1 MKMIR
6 TFHPVGHGAFY
17 TERFYDDNDDN
28 IANVVFDCGCFEPG
42 KNPVCKNRIRAIVD
56 KTFSENCVIDALFVS
71 HFHIDHINGIQHLM
85 NRCDVKKIYIP
96 YLPKWAIIE
105 SYLFNCIAEDDVRCG
120 ANELIEAVYNNRF
133 DAPCELIEG
142 AACVKILCASNW
154 CYKMFT
160 PKTAKRTDFLSKIK
174 QKMPGVIVNNTIDF
188 NKLKEI
194 IKRQG
199 IEFCRDIYAEI
210 YNCNHNSYS
219 LTLFSG
225 SCLRPVSHNCL
236 YMGDY
241 KAKGKLTELKNFYQE
256 EFLQIGILQV
266 PHHGSEHNLNDA
278 LYREGMECII
288 SSGTHDYYK
297 HPDPKTVMAIS
308 NSGAICHII
317 TEISQRKDYTIVV

>member
-42 KNPVCKNRIRAIVD
+42 KKQTCETRIKAAVD
-56 KTFSENCVIDALFVS
+56 NAFPENCDIDVLFVS
-71 HFHIDHINGIQHLM
+71 HFHVDHINGIQHLIGRY
-85 NRCDVKKIYIP
+85 NVKKIYIP
-96 YLPKWAIIE
+96 YLPDWVIIE

-288 SSGTHDYYK
+288 SSGTHDYYM

>member
-1 MKMIR
+1 MIR

-17 TERFYDDNDDN
+17 TERFYDDDDNN

-42 KNPVCKNRIRAIVD
+42 KKQTCETRIKAAVD
-56 KTFSENCVIDALFVS
+56 NAFPENCDIDALFVS
-71 HFHIDHINGIQHLM
+71 HFHVDHINGIQHLIGRY
-85 NRCDVKKIYIP
+85 NVKKIYIP
-96 YLPKWAIIE
+96 YLPDWVIIE

-160 PKTAKRTDFLSKIK
+160 PKTAKRTDFLFKIK

>member
-17 TERFYDDNDDN
+17 TERFYDDDDNN

-42 KNPVCKNRIRAIVD
+42 KKQTCETRIKAAVD
-56 KTFSENCVIDALFVS
+56 NAFPENCDIDALFVS
-71 HFHIDHINGIQHLM
+71 HFHVDHINGIQHLIGRY
-85 NRCDVKKIYIP
+85 NVKKIYIP
-96 YLPKWAIIE
+96 YLPDWVIIE

-133 DAPCELIEG
+133 DAPYELIEG

-199 IEFCRDIYAEI
+199 IEFCRDIYAKI

-241 KAKGKLTELKNFYQE
+241 KAKGKLTELKQFYFA
-256 EFLQIGILQV
+256 EFSSIGVLQI
-266 PHHGSEHNLNDA
+266 PHHGSEHNLNHS
-278 LYREGMECII
+278 LYRKGMECII
-288 SSGTHDYYK
+288 SSGEYDFYN
-297 HPDPKTVMAIS
+297 HPDLKTIKAIL
-308 NSGAICHII
+308 NSGAICHKI
-317 TEISQRKDYTIVV
+317 TEVSQSKDYTIIV